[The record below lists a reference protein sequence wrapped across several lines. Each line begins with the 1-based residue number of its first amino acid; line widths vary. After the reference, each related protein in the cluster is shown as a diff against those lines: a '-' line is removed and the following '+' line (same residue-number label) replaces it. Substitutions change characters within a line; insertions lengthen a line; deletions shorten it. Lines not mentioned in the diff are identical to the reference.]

1 MIYTRRRSGDAHMAF
16 LSVYF
21 CIFLRS
27 MCAKCNLVETREP
40 RIRSIAWISNR
51 DRACQRKNEFFFLES
66 IKTNTWCEFRAA
78 IFVGIA
84 SENQLNGNNESLCMS
99 SEVHTCCNRATRS
112 CVRDD
117 PARIF
122 KSVHTKLMSFSCEF
136 LLMILEQ
143 NCFEELHEI
152 R

>member
-1 MIYTRRRSGDAHMAF
+1 MTPIWHLYP
-16 LSVYF
+16 
-21 CIFLRS
+21 CISAYPFVR
-27 MCAKCNLVETREP
+27 CARNAISRKLGNLVF
-40 RIRSIAWISNR
+40 IVIAWIFNR
-51 DRACQRKNEFFFLES
+51 DSACQRKNEFFFFFES

-78 IFVGIA
+78 IFVGTA

-122 KSVHTKLMSFSCEF
+122 KSVYTKLMSSSCEF
-136 LLMILEQ
+136 LSMIFEQ

-152 R
+152 G